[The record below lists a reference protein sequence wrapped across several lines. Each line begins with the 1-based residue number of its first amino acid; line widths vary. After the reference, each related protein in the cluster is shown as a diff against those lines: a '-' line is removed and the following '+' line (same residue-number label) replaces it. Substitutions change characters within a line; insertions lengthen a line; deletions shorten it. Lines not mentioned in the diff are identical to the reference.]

1 MKQLTNLLFICLLL
15 YVSSLSMKHN
25 NALNSKSFLQTKM
38 NYGCLKDRATNFRM
52 YGQFLEADCKT
63 STGKTKLCRLNIN
76 RRIGFHKN
84 KLVAGKQDFLKKC
97 KVIDFTSN
105 GSGVFI
111 NTMCDKNKYR
121 SFNLSEL
128 LGVDND
134 GHMTILEFLQSLCKC
149 FLSDSWGRAHF
160 NYICYCKD
168 KKGKLQT
175 SEINLYKKIRNKNGR
190 LEYFFKNFDNSC
202 WNVSLLSNIIL
213 TAECLDNKND
223 IIRSELDLSNYF
235 YMKNG
240 KIKSY

>member
-1 MKQLTNLLFICLLL
+1 
-15 YVSSLSMKHN
+15 MKHN
-25 NALNSKSFLQTKM
+25 NALNSKSFLQTKF
-38 NYGCLKDRATNFRM
+38 NYGYLQDRATNFRM

-63 STGKTKLCRLNIN
+63 SNGKTKLCRFNIN

-111 NTMCDKNKYR
+111 NTTCDKNKYR

-134 GHMTILEFLQSLCKC
+134 GHMTILEFLQSCLECGLEEYP
-149 FLSDSWGRAHF
+149 FI
-160 NYICYCKD
+160 YYCDCLDQYGNTKRS
-168 KKGKLQT
+168 K
-175 SEINLYKKIRNKNGR
+175 INLDNKVRNKNGR
-190 LEYFFKNFDNSC
+190 LEYFFKGFQNSC
-202 WNVSLLSNIIL
+202 FNISLHSNIIL
-213 TAECLDNKND
+213 RAYCEGPDGSGND
-223 IIRSELDLSNYF
+223 TTYWSELYLPNGKWSDLDLSNYF

-240 KIKSY
+240 IIKSY